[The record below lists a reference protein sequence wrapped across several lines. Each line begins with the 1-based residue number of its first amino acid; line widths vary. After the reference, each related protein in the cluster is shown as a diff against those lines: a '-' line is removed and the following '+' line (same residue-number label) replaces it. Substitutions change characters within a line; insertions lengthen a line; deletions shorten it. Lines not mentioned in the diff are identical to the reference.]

1 MLSNSRISQTFICFA
16 ILSILSFSNLV
27 AKDSSG
33 SNFTKD
39 VVEQECQ
46 NLLEWYND
54 HPGYKGEF
62 VRVFDYCKK
71 HAKDVSPKGFKVN
84 PILSD
89 FGSMS
94 GVNTRPR
101 DTIHQGIDIIGSK
114 NQPII
119 AIKDGKVLES
129 TIEDCWGGTIVVDH
143 GKSFDGKRII
153 AIYGHVGEFMVNEND
168 LVKRGD
174 VIVRLP
180 KKLTF
185 YAWHE

>member
-1 MLSNSRISQTFICFA
+1 
-16 ILSILSFSNLV
+16 
-27 AKDSSG
+27 
-33 SNFTKD
+33 
-39 VVEQECQ
+39 
-46 NLLEWYND
+46 
-54 HPGYKGEF
+54 
-62 VRVFDYCKK
+62 
-71 HAKDVSPKGFKVN
+71 
-84 PILSD
+84 
-89 FGSMS
+89 MS
-94 GVNTRPR
+94 GVNTRPK

-168 LVKRGD
+168 LVKEEMLLQD
-174 VIVRLP
+174 YL